1 MAYDTVKHSATFL
14 LKDNEGREKR
24 KELEI
29 NSAFTQTDQI
39 AQALN
44 DMMGGAAVPAYTYNQ
59 KQAWDGVITYDDTGD
74 VNDKT
79 NLIFLT
85 NTQDKVAHPVYDLD
99 QSCFVDTEGPNARVV
114 KGFAAL
120 DAAAP
125 GSPAKALATYISFI
139 TAGSIIISRYDIV
152 DYVEGYKA
160 D

>member
-1 MAYDTVKHSATFL
+1 MAYTTVKHSAVFL

-44 DMMGGAAVPAYTYNQ
+44 DMMGGGAVPAYTYNQ
-59 KQAWDGVITYDDTGD
+59 KQAWDGAVTYDNTGD

-79 NLIFLT
+79 NLVFLT
-85 NTQDKVAHPVYDLD
+85 NTQEKIAHPVYDLD
-99 QSCFVDTEGPNARVV
+99 QSCFVAVDGPNARVV
-114 KGFAAL
+114 KDFATL
-120 DAAAP
+120 DAAAE
-125 GSPAKALATYISFI
+125 GSPAKGLATYISFI

>member
-1 MAYDTVKHSATFL
+1 MAYSTVKHSATFL

-29 NSAFTQTDQI
+29 NSAFTNTDGI

-44 DMMGGAAVPAYTYNQ
+44 DMMGGSAVPAYIYNQ
-59 KQAWDGVITYDDTGD
+59 KQAWDGAITYDDTGD

-79 NLIFLT
+79 NLVFLT

-99 QSCFVDTEGPNARVV
+99 QSCFVSTDGPNARVV
-114 KGFAAL
+114 KDFDTL
-120 DAAAP
+120 DAAAAGTP
-125 GSPAKALATYISFI
+125 EKALATYISYI
-139 TAGSIIISRYDIV
+139 TAGNIIISRYDIV